1 MKKYHVATGDGKSYY
16 GVGYESYRQAE
27 SLLKISQMH
36 DPQAHIV
43 EEEYIFTKADLI
55 RSMSDEDLAAYFAD
69 HYDAFCQNKPEC
81 GALLDT
87 DEGIPEEKCV
97 ACALEW
103 LRSPAKEDTNN
114 G

>member
-1 MKKYHVATGDGKSYY
+1 MKKYHVVTGDGKYYY

-27 SLLKISQMH
+27 SVLRISQMH

-43 EEEYIFTKADLI
+43 EEEYPVTKAELI
-55 RSMSDEDLAAYFAD
+55 RSMSDDDLAAYLAD
-69 HYDAFCQNKPEC
+69 HYDALCQNKPEC
-81 GALLDT
+81 VALLDT

-103 LRSPAKEDTNN
+103 LRSPAKEEKS
-114 G
+114 

>member
-16 GVGYESYRQAE
+16 GVGYDSYRQAE

-43 EEEYIFTKADLI
+43 EEEYILTKADQI
-55 RSMSDEDLAAYFAD
+55 RSMSDEQLAAYWANN
-69 HYDAFCQNKPEC
+69 YDNFCQNNPEC

-87 DEGIPEEKCV
+87 DGEIPQENCI
-97 ACALEW
+97 ACALAW
-103 LRSPAKEDTNN
+103 LRSPAEEVRQ
-114 G
+114 